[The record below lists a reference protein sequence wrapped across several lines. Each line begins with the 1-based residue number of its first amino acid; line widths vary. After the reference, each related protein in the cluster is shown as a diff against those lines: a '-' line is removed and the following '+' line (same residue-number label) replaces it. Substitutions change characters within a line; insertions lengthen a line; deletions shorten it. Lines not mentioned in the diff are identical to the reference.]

1 MKLILNTIVIID
13 LIVLAVALWQIW
25 KIMKKGNEDEQL
37 SEEEANS
44 LTTWLTV
51 DRTCLLI
58 GALATVLDWVLPLFT
73 N

>member
-1 MKLILNTIVIID
+1 MKLILNIIVIID
-13 LIVLAVALWQIW
+13 LIVFAVSSWQIW
-25 KIMKKGNEDEQL
+25 QIMKKGNEDEQL

-58 GALATVLDWVLPLFT
+58 GVLATVLDWVLPLFT

>member
-1 MKLILNTIVIID
+1 MKLILNIIVIID

-51 DRTCLLI
+51 DRICLLI

>member
-1 MKLILNTIVIID
+1 MKLILNIIVIID

-25 KIMKKGNEDEQL
+25 QIMKKGNKDEQL
-37 SEEEANS
+37 SEDEAKS

>member
-1 MKLILNTIVIID
+1 MKLILNIIVIID
-13 LIVLAVALWQIW
+13 LIVFAVASWQIW
-25 KIMKKGNEDEQL
+25 QIMKKGNEDEQL

-51 DRTCLLI
+51 DRICLLI

>member
-1 MKLILNTIVIID
+1 MKLVLDSIVIID

-25 KIMKKGNEDEQL
+25 QIMKKGNEDEQL

-51 DRTCLLI
+51 DKTCLLI
-58 GALATVLDWVLPLFT
+58 GALASILHLILPLFT

>member
-1 MKLILNTIVIID
+1 MKLILNIIVIID

-25 KIMKKGNEDEQL
+25 KIMKKGNKNEQL
-37 SEEEANS
+37 SEEDAKS

-51 DRTCLLI
+51 GQTCLLI
-58 GALATVLDWVLPLFT
+58 GALATVLDWILPLFT

>member
-1 MKLILNTIVIID
+1 MKLILNIIVIVD

-25 KIMKKGNEDEQL
+25 QIIKKGNEDEKL
-37 SEEEANS
+37 SEDEAKS

-51 DRTCLLI
+51 DKTCLLI
-58 GALATVLDWVLPLFT
+58 GALATVLDWILPLFT

>member
-13 LIVLAVALWQIW
+13 LIVLVVSLWQIW
-25 KIMKKGNEDEQL
+25 QIMKKGNKNEQL
-37 SEEEANS
+37 SEEEAKS

-51 DRTCLLI
+51 DKVCLLI
-58 GALATVLDWVLPLFT
+58 GALATILHWILPLFT

>member
-1 MKLILNTIVIID
+1 MKLILNIIVIID

-37 SEEEANS
+37 SEEEAKS

-58 GALATVLDWVLPLFT
+58 GALATVLDWLLPLFT

>member
-1 MKLILNTIVIID
+1 MKLILNSIVIID

-58 GALATVLDWVLPLFT
+58 GVLATVLDWVLPLFT

>member
-25 KIMKKGNEDEQL
+25 KIMKKGNKNERL
-37 SEEEANS
+37 SEEEAKS

-51 DRTCLLI
+51 GQTCLLI
-58 GALATVLDWVLPLFT
+58 GALATVLDWILPLFT

>member
-1 MKLILNTIVIID
+1 MKLILNIIVIID
-13 LIVLAVALWQIW
+13 LIVLVVSLWQIW
-25 KIMKKGNEDEQL
+25 QIMKKGNEDEQL

-51 DRTCLLI
+51 DRICLLI
-58 GALATVLDWVLPLFT
+58 GALATVLDWILPLFT

>member
-51 DRTCLLI
+51 DRICLLI

>member
-1 MKLILNTIVIID
+1 MKLILNSIVIID

>member
-1 MKLILNTIVIID
+1 MKLILDIIVIID
-13 LIVLAVALWQIW
+13 LVVLAVALWQIW
-25 KIMKKGNEDEQL
+25 QIMKKGNEDEQL

-51 DRTCLLI
+51 DRICLLI

>member
-1 MKLILNTIVIID
+1 MKLILDIIVIID
-13 LIVLAVALWQIW
+13 LVVLAVALWQIW
-25 KIMKKGNEDEQL
+25 QIMKKGNEDEQL

-58 GALATVLDWVLPLFT
+58 GVLATVLDWVLPLFT

>member
-25 KIMKKGNEDEQL
+25 KIMKKGNKNEQL
-37 SEEEANS
+37 SEEEAKS

-51 DRTCLLI
+51 GQTCLLI
-58 GALATVLDWVLPLFT
+58 GALAAVLDWILPLFT

>member
-25 KIMKKGNEDEQL
+25 KIMKKGNKNEQL
-37 SEEEANS
+37 SEEEAKS

>member
-25 KIMKKGNEDEQL
+25 KIMKKGNKNEQL
-37 SEEEANS
+37 SEEEAKS

-51 DRTCLLI
+51 DNVCLLI
-58 GALATVLDWVLPLFT
+58 GALATILHWILPLFT

>member
-25 KIMKKGNEDEQL
+25 QIMKKGNEDEQL

-51 DRTCLLI
+51 DRICLLI

>member
-25 KIMKKGNEDEQL
+25 QIMKKGNEDEQL

-51 DRTCLLI
+51 GNICLLI
-58 GALATVLDWVLPLFT
+58 GVLATVLDWILPLFM

>member
-13 LIVLAVALWQIW
+13 LIVLVVSLWQIW
-25 KIMKKGNEDEQL
+25 QIMKKGNEDEQL

-51 DRTCLLI
+51 DKVCLLI
-58 GALATVLDWVLPLFT
+58 GALATILHWILPLFT

>member
-1 MKLILNTIVIID
+1 MKLILNIIVIID
-13 LIVLAVALWQIW
+13 LIVFAVSSWQIW
-25 KIMKKGNEDEQL
+25 QIMKKGNEDEQL

-51 DRTCLLI
+51 DRICLLI

>member
-1 MKLILNTIVIID
+1 MKLILNIIVIID
-13 LIVLAVALWQIW
+13 LIVFAVSSWQIW
-25 KIMKKGNEDEQL
+25 QIMKKGNEDEQL

-58 GALATVLDWVLPLFT
+58 GVLATVLDWVLPLFT
-73 N
+73 H

>member
-25 KIMKKGNEDEQL
+25 QIMKKGNENEQL
-37 SEEEANS
+37 SEEEAKS
-44 LTTWLTV
+44 LTAWLTV
-51 DRTCLLI
+51 DKVCLLI
-58 GALATVLDWVLPLFT
+58 GALATILHWILPLFT

>member
-13 LIVLAVALWQIW
+13 LIVLAVTLWQIW
-25 KIMKKGNEDEQL
+25 KIMKKGNKNEQL
-37 SEEEANS
+37 SEEEAKS

-51 DRTCLLI
+51 VQICLLI
-58 GALATVLDWVLPLFT
+58 EALAAVLHLILPLFT

>member
-1 MKLILNTIVIID
+1 MKLILNSIVIID

-51 DRTCLLI
+51 GQTCLLI
-58 GALATVLDWVLPLFT
+58 GALATVLDWILPLFT

>member
-1 MKLILNTIVIID
+1 MKLILSIIVIID

-37 SEEEANS
+37 SAEEAKS

-58 GALATVLDWVLPLFT
+58 GALATVLDLILSLFT

>member
-1 MKLILNTIVIID
+1 MKLVLDSIVIID

-25 KIMKKGNEDEQL
+25 QIMKKGNEDEQL
-37 SEEEANS
+37 SEDEAKS

-51 DRTCLLI
+51 DKTCLLI
-58 GALATVLDWVLPLFT
+58 GALASILHLILPLFT

>member
-25 KIMKKGNEDEQL
+25 KIMKKGNKNEQL
-37 SEEEANS
+37 SEEEAKS

-51 DRTCLLI
+51 SQTCLLI
-58 GALATVLDWVLPLFT
+58 GALAAVLDWILPLFT

>member
-25 KIMKKGNEDEQL
+25 KIMKKGNKNEQL
-37 SEEEANS
+37 SEEEAKS

-51 DRTCLLI
+51 GQTCLLI
-58 GALATVLDWVLPLFT
+58 GALATVLDWILPLFT

>member
-1 MKLILNTIVIID
+1 MKLILNIIVIID

-58 GALATVLDWVLPLFT
+58 GVLATVLDWVLPLFT